1 MGMKKLEKSFVKKG
15 FKYTQ
20 VERKGNIAIYKQ
32 ESAKIKDSKPNY
44 EVIQIKSHN
53 GYEIGGSKIAAAE
66 VYPGSTQWG
75 ILGWTHLDLAS
86 AEKRFKKL
94 VRELN

>member
-1 MGMKKLEKSFVKKG
+1 MKKLEKSFVKKG

>member
-1 MGMKKLEKSFVKKG
+1 MKKLEKVFTKKG

-20 VERKGNIAIYKQ
+20 VERKGNVAIYKQ
-32 ESAKIKDSKPNY
+32 ESISVTDPKPNY
-44 EVIQIKSHN
+44 EVVQIKSHN

-75 ILGWTHLDLAS
+75 ILGWTHLDLSS
-86 AEKRFKKL
+86 AEKRFKRL
-94 VRELN
+94 IRGLN

>member
-1 MGMKKLEKSFVKKG
+1 MKKLEKTFVKKG

-20 VERKGNIAIYKQ
+20 VDRKSNFAIFQQENVNIKN
-32 ESAKIKDSKPNY
+32 SSKRY
-44 EVIQIKSHN
+44 EVVEIKSHN

-75 ILGWTHLDLAS
+75 ILGWTHLDLDS
-86 AEKRFKKL
+86 AKKRFNKL
-94 VRELN
+94 VKGK

>member
-1 MGMKKLEKSFVKKG
+1 MKKLEKMFVKKG
-15 FKYTQ
+15 FKYTL
-20 VERKGNIAIYKQ
+20 VERKGNVAIYKQ

-75 ILGWTHLDLAS
+75 ILGWTHLDLVS

-94 VRELN
+94 IRGLN